1 MPLVQIV
8 VAAGC
13 SGCQEARRLADEAQ
27 RRFPAAT
34 VEVIDLEAEPRR
46 RPASVFAVP
55 TYLLDGRVISLGTP
69 SDAEFYHWIEERLTG
84 PVQLVAEEKTE

>member
-34 VEVIDLEAEPRR
+34 VEVIDLDAEPGH

-55 TYLLDGRVISLGTP
+55 TYLLDGRIVSLGTP
-69 SDAEFYHWIEERLTG
+69 NAAEFYHWIAERLTEPG
-84 PVQLVAEEKTE
+84 QPVAEEKTE